1 MTTMNNE
8 DTADQSVH
16 EPLISLED
24 IRGAVARGWCHPANE
39 HKAMDLPLAL
49 AIADEVYV
57 ALYAAQ
63 QPAPRMAQTTE
74 GRYHDFTLAE
84 AMEIAKRNDPGARV
98 PSASRTFIAEI
109 VRLRKALLYTAD
121 PMREAIAA
129 EREREAIAAER
140 ERDYL
145 RWRMRE
151 IIPLF
156 EEARDA
162 LCAISLVAATAY
174 HVDLSLGARMDAA
187 GTRTREEFDAMH
199 TAAEK
204 EQPQ

>member
-8 DTADQSVH
+8 DPADQ
-16 EPLISLED
+16 
-24 IRGAVARGWCHPANE
+24 
-39 HKAMDLPLAL
+39 
-49 AIADEVYV
+49 
-57 ALYAAQ
+57 
-63 QPAPRMAQTTE
+63 
-74 GRYHDFTLAE
+74 
-84 AMEIAKRNDPGARV
+84 
-98 PSASRTFIAEI
+98 
-109 VRLRKALLYTAD
+109 
-121 PMREAIAA
+121 MREAVAA
-129 EREREAIAAER
+129 EREDSER

-145 RWRMRE
+145 LWRMRE

-174 HVDLSLGARMDAA
+174 RVDLSLGARMDAA

-199 TAAEK
+199 TAADK